1 MALLRTIGY
10 TVVILAMLYSLEKW
24 EYRQS
29 LSVFFKEE
37 MDTDPSHTLVREKRV
52 ANFSPSYYTLEAV
65 INTSQLDSLRTFLR
79 TLRFPIHINNSLE
92 IEITSIDVTTVCSSN
107 MTGYQCRC
115 EEGFAWSY
123 NNCINHQACDTI
135 VGDTCG
141 CISGLP
147 ADDQYCMLNSSKPVL
162 DFELVIDLRFPVS
175 SAPSNIID
183 QFRSKLRNFTFPH
196 YITQSLAV
204 TDLNF
209 TTGCYPNSTGGL
221 QCQCE
226 EQFAWSCDMCKS
238 YGACRNDTTQTCR
251 CINGLPPNQFC
262 EPITNTS
269 LCVTP
274 TTVLDFELVIDL
286 RFPVSSAPSNIIDQ
300 FRSKLRNFT
309 FPHYITQ
316 SLAVTDLNFT
326 TGCYPNST
334 GGLQCQCEEQ
344 FAWSCDMC
352 KSYGACR
359 NDTTQTCR
367 CINGLPP
374 NQFCEP
380 ITNTSLCV
388 TPTTVLDFELVID
401 LRFPVSSAPSNIID
415 QFRSKLR
422 NFTFPHY
429 ITQSLAVTDLNFTT
443 GCYPN
448 STGGLQC
455 QCEEQFAWSCDM
467 CKSYGACRNDTTQ
480 TCRCINGL
488 PPNQFCEPIT
498 NTSLCV
504 TPTTGYTTTTLV
516 DTCVNKTFICQ
527 VKNFEAFKS
536 EITLEQSTEDFE
548 CQNYTVYGYGKDSDR
563 VDGPCAPGMVGQKT
577 AVCRNK
583 QWQETEDNCVLKP
596 IQDLF
601 EQSKFVNE
609 QSLPEFFKNLSDVT
623 VNFTDTVVESAP
635 TIKTI
640 VQILNNVANQMSSL
654 NLSINNTIMKDVLIT
669 AGVLTIN
676 ETKKSWDRI
685 NSNDNSQSSN
695 NSANNK
701 SVSSQFLQSLE
712 NITRRLINSSADINT
727 SSVLLKKTAFNN
739 TFNASFDSSVEIKI
753 PEAYGGEKFITVITF
768 KSMDNVLP
776 ARDQTN
782 STLEVING
790 RVVLVQSSGSI
801 KNISLTFNTINN
813 NLEDPQCVFWNFS
826 LFTGLG
832 GWDDGGCEL
841 VSKTNETVTCTCDH
855 LTSFSILMSPNSPDD
870 PVLKYI
876 TYVGVG
882 ISIGSLVI
890 CLIIE
895 AVIWRKIRRNNTSY
909 LRHVSIVNIA
919 VSLLIADIWFI
930 VGAAI
935 SDGKEKPLPACTAV
949 TFFIH
954 FFYLALFFWM
964 LASGLLLLYR
974 TVSVFDVGLSKK
986 SMLAIGF
993 SLGYGAPLIIVII
1006 TISVTAHKLTYI
1018 RQDGGCWLDW
1028 DKSKALLAFVIPA
1041 LMIVLINLIILLVVL
1056 YKMLRRRAVVDTA
1069 QAAER
1074 HALVVIARTLAVLTP
1089 LFGLTWGLGV
1099 GTMAVPYNR
1108 GTHISFA
1115 FFNSLQGFFIL
1126 VFGTLLDKKVRSEI
1140 SLMSQSSRSGTRST
1154 SAGTSSTSRLGFFR
1168 NLRRRR
1174 DGYHISSSDHVAS
1187 SSSVNT

>member
-1 MALLRTIGY
+1 MCRLLFT
-10 TVVILAMLYSLEKW
+10 
-24 EYRQS
+24 QS
-29 LSVFFKEE
+29 
-37 MDTDPSHTLVREKRV
+37 
-52 ANFSPSYYTLEAV
+52 N
-65 INTSQLDSLRTFLR
+65 IFLP
-79 TLRFPIHINNSLE
+79 FNSG
-92 IEITSIDVTTVCSSN
+92 CP
-107 MTGYQCRC
+107 
-115 EEGFAWSY
+115 
-123 NNCINHQACDTI
+123 NNC
-135 VGDTCG
+135 
-141 CISGLP
+141 
-147 ADDQYCMLNSSKPVL
+147 
-162 DFELVIDLRFPVS
+162 
-175 SAPSNIID
+175 
-183 QFRSKLRNFTFPH
+183 
-196 YITQSLAV
+196 
-204 TDLNF
+204 
-209 TTGCYPNSTGGL
+209 
-221 QCQCE
+221 
-226 EQFAWSCDMCKS
+226 
-238 YGACRNDTTQTCR
+238 
-251 CINGLPPNQFC
+251 
-262 EPITNTS
+262 
-269 LCVTP
+269 
-274 TTVLDFELVIDL
+274 
-286 RFPVSSAPSNIIDQ
+286 
-300 FRSKLRNFT
+300 
-309 FPHYITQ
+309 
-316 SLAVTDLNFT
+316 
-326 TGCYPNST
+326 
-334 GGLQCQCEEQ
+334 
-344 FAWSCDMC
+344 
-352 KSYGACR
+352 
-359 NDTTQTCR
+359 
-367 CINGLPP
+367 
-374 NQFCEP
+374 
-380 ITNTSLCV
+380 
-388 TPTTVLDFELVID
+388 
-401 LRFPVSSAPSNIID
+401 
-415 QFRSKLR
+415 
-422 NFTFPHY
+422 
-429 ITQSLAVTDLNFTT
+429 
-443 GCYPN
+443 
-448 STGGLQC
+448 
-455 QCEEQFAWSCDM
+455 
-467 CKSYGACRNDTTQ
+467 
-480 TCRCINGL
+480 
-488 PPNQFCEPIT
+488 
-498 NTSLCV
+498 
-504 TPTTGYTTTTLV
+504 
-516 DTCVNKTFICQ
+516 
-527 VKNFEAFKS
+527 
-536 EITLEQSTEDFE
+536 
-548 CQNYTVYGYGKDSDR
+548 
-563 VDGPCAPGMVGQKT
+563 
-577 AVCRNK
+577 
-583 QWQETEDNCVLKP
+583 
-596 IQDLF
+596 
-601 EQSKFVNE
+601 
-609 QSLPEFFKNLSDVT
+609 
-623 VNFTDTVVESAP
+623 
-635 TIKTI
+635 
-640 VQILNNVANQMSSL
+640 
-654 NLSINNTIMKDVLIT
+654 
-669 AGVLTIN
+669 
-676 ETKKSWDRI
+676 
-685 NSNDNSQSSN
+685 
-695 NSANNK
+695 SANNK

-1126 VFGTLLDKKVRSEI
+1126 VFGTLLDKKVR
-1140 SLMSQSSRSGTRST
+1140 MST
-1154 SAGTSSTSRLGFFR
+1154 SKC
-1168 NLRRRR
+1168 NLHGIFYLYWI
-1174 DGYHISSSDHVAS
+1174 DN
-1187 SSSVNT
+1187 VNMLF